1 MDKGTVIGFVGI
13 IAIVLGVMWHGSHGA
28 IGIFYSTEGVFV
40 VLIGSVLVTMMAV
53 PWPVFMALGAVTKK
67 CFFTGEVQLEDVVKQ
82 LSDLASVAR
91 QDGLL
96 ALESEIPKV
105 QDPFLVEG
113 LKMLVDGKKAD
124 EVETSLRLGMHG
136 SAARHKQNK
145 KLFGIMGNFG
155 PSLGLTVTIIGQ
167 VVMFQ
172 NMGSDIA
179 AIGGAMAIALL
190 GTLYGCLLANCFCLP
205 LAEKLDLRHQEEELI
220 KELYLRGIIAI
231 AEESSPTV
239 LKQTLLAFL
248 DRRAQQ
254 RASMAS

>member
-13 IAIVLGVMWHGSHGA
+13 VVIVVGTMYHGSHGA

-40 VLIGSVLVTMMAV
+40 VVLGSILVTMMAV
-53 PWPVFMALGAVTKK
+53 PWSTFMALPAVTKK
-67 CFFTGEVQLEDVVKQ
+67 CFFTGEIRLEDVVTE
-82 LSDLASVAR
+82 LSDLAAVAR

-105 QDPFLVEG
+105 NDPFLVEG

-124 EVETSLRLGMHG
+124 EVEANLRIQLHGMA
-136 SAARHKQNK
+136 SRHKRNK
-145 KLFGIMGNFG
+145 KMYSIMGNFG

-205 LAEKLDLRHQEEELI
+205 LSEKLDLRHTEEELI
-220 KELYLRGIIAI
+220 KELYMRGVLAI

-239 LKQTLLAFL
+239 LKQQLLSFL

-254 RASMAS
+254 RAQMAS

>member
-13 IAIVLGVMWHGSHGA
+13 VVITIGVMFHGSHGN

-40 VLIGSVLVTMMAV
+40 VLLGSVLVTMMSV
-53 PWPVFMALGAVTKK
+53 PWSTFMSLGALTKK
-67 CFFTGEVQLEDVVKQ
+67 CFFTADTNLEDVVKE
-82 LSDLASVAR
+82 LSDLAVVAR

-105 QDPFLVEG
+105 KDPFLVEG

-124 EVETSLRLGMHG
+124 EIEASLRISLIGM
-136 SAARHKQNK
+136 AARHKRGK
-145 KLFGIMGNFG
+145 KAFGAMGNYG

-172 NMGSDIA
+172 NLGSDIG

-205 LAEKLDLRHQEEELI
+205 LAEKLDMRHQEEELT
-220 KELYLRGIIAI
+220 KELYMQGLLAI
-231 AEESSPTV
+231 ANEASPTI
-239 LKQTLLAFL
+239 LKQKLLSFL
-248 DRRAQQ
+248 DRKAIQRAQ
-254 RASMAS
+254 MAS